1 MKPSEINSRSAF
13 TLVELLAVIAIIAL
27 LAALILGLAGSS
39 QRNAARKRAE
49 SEIAMLQSFVDEYKT
64 EHGKVP
70 GDPKKSEA
78 DNLKSL
84 SNALVTAKHSLTNL
98 QDPWDDS
105 YHYKAASRFTCYI
118 WSTAG
123 SDAETNRPAWI
134 GNPEPK

>member
-1 MKPSEINSRSAF
+1 MKPAEITSRSAF

-49 SEIAMLQSFVDEYKT
+49 SEIAMLQSFVDEYRT

-70 GDPKKSEA
+70 SD
-78 DNLKSL
+78 LKSL